1 MLHKLRVKVI
11 YEDFISKVNLTDEQI
26 KILNMLLNK
35 DTYVK
40 ISMEL
45 GMSERTLGYEVRK
58 IKNLYDNYVALEKS
72 KLEVLLNK

>member
-1 MLHKLRVKVI
+1 MLSKLRIKTI
-11 YEDFISKVNLTDEQI
+11 YNDFISKVNLTDEQI

-58 IKNLYDNYVALEKS
+58 IKNIYNDYVVLEKS
-72 KLEVLLNK
+72 KIDVLLNK